1 MFNKQEALEI
11 EINYLED
18 MLLNEMQCL
27 VREFSRDELR
37 GQLKYIWDHTKTMQS
52 YPDQSVRKIKA
63 AQALL
68 KIKIEKPFKIH
79 NNDKYQKIRT
89 DLWYLYNALVKLY

>member
-1 MFNKQEALEI
+1 MQEALEI

-18 MLLNEMQCL
+18 MLLNGMQSL

-37 GQLKYIWDHTKTMQS
+37 GQLKYIWNRTKTMLS
-52 YPDQSVRKIKA
+52 YPDQSVQKIKA
-63 AQALL
+63 AHALL

-79 NNDKYQKIRT
+79 NNDKYQKIRK
-89 DLWYLYNALVKLY
+89 DLWYLHNALIKLY